1 VFANAVT
8 RFAKNADLQQTAV
21 SQAIIP
27 TPNNTTLLTG
37 EADLSVGINI
47 KTEDLASEQLE
58 AIKKRAQLLNLDTQG
73 DYPVE
78 IFVDQKAFDKD
89 AVSGQYEL
97 SVTDKKTVI
106 RAFDE
111 AGVFYAMQSIFLLVS
126 LDNHGIPAL
135 EIQDAPRYQYR
146 GVMVEVA
153 RNFHSKEAMLAT
165 LEQMSAYK
173 LNKLHLHLSD
183 DEGWRIEI
191 PGLPELTDIGS
202 QRCFDETETT
212 CLLPQLGSGANA
224 DNFGSGFF
232 SKEDYMDFPYEVD
245 PKERGYYWATRATD
259 TRKMFAFSPE
269 NLP

>member
-1 VFANAVT
+1 MFANAVT

-111 AGVFYAMQSIFLLVS
+111 AGAFYAMQSIFLLVS

-153 RNFHSKEAMLAT
+153 RNFHSKE
-165 LEQMSAYK
+165 
-173 LNKLHLHLSD
+173 
-183 DEGWRIEI
+183 
-191 PGLPELTDIGS
+191 
-202 QRCFDETETT
+202 
-212 CLLPQLGSGANA
+212 
-224 DNFGSGFF
+224 
-232 SKEDYMDFPYEVD
+232 DYMDFPYEVD